1 MAMQVSMKRMK
12 YLKVVLI
19 ILAGSFSY
27 DANSQPGPA
36 TQKSIVSE
44 KIVVLKYHDH
54 LDTLEVP
61 VVSDRYPALKKAL
74 SYKNIFYGD
83 DLPDVIKNYAN
94 CECGITSLGY
104 EVTYEGEN
112 ILSIKIYVETSAA
125 YPDDSEEWFTLNST
139 TGKPYPISKEIN
151 PKGLKWLFDSYKT
164 ELKKRIYKYKNENPD
179 EDIDAYNELKAAIDS
194 LHSDELFSKY
204 VFTKQGIALS
214 IEKILP
220 HALQN
225 MEPDRD
231 VLIPYGKLKI
241 YKAPGAL
248 VIR

>member
-1 MAMQVSMKRMK
+1 MK

-27 DANSQPGPA
+27 RADSQPGPA
-36 TQKSIVSE
+36 AQKSIISE

-61 VVSDRYPALKKAL
+61 VVSDKYPALQKTL
-74 SYKNIFYGD
+74 SYKNIFNGD
-83 DLPDVIKNYAN
+83 DLSEVIKNYAD

-104 EVTYEGEN
+104 QVPFESKD
-112 ILSIKIYVETSAA
+112 ILSIKIYIETTAA
-125 YPDDSEEWFTLNST
+125 YPDDNEEWFTLNVT
-139 TGKPYPISKEIN
+139 TGETYPLGKEIN
-151 PKGLKWLFDSYKT
+151 AKGLKWLFDNYKA
-164 ELKKRIYKYKNENPD
+164 ELNKRIYAYKNENPD

-194 LHSDELFSKY
+194 LHSDELFGKY
-204 VFTKQGIALS
+204 VFTKQGITLS

-220 HALQN
+220 HAMQN

-231 VLIPYGKLKI
+231 VMIPYDKLKI
-241 YKAPGAL
+241 YKVPGAL
-248 VIR
+248 VIK